1 MVFDAPA
8 KLAKVELTVPKLR
21 EVLEANQNELFVVG
35 GSCISP
41 PEVGFTKQPCG
52 MHGGYADVGFRVAF
66 EAANRLIVDRLKELM
81 SEQQY
86 VAVGAN

>member
-1 MVFDAPA
+1 
-8 KLAKVELTVPKLR
+8 
-21 EVLEANQNELFVVG
+21 
-35 GSCISP
+35 
-41 PEVGFTKQPCG
+41 
-52 MHGGYADVGFRVAF
+52 VAF